1 MSNSLRNHR
10 SRAVGRL
17 ARSPSLAAHVYAYLE
32 EGHLPL
38 HEPVPFADA
47 VYACLCGNHGMP
59 QDLVALELPRIE
71 RALSRRLRQEQ
82 RAAGASGDAI
92 HIRFEDMWT
101 GIRSGRT
108 LGVVVSP
115 GIMWSRLTA
124 SDAGDP
130 APATPKLL
138 RALRELSP
146 SEFEG
151 AMCRVL
157 EALGCVE
164 ITITG
169 RSGDMG
175 IDLMARWPL
184 RCAPFVHSLLSRS
197 GVEAISVV
205 VQAKRYRVRRVG
217 REEVQAFLTAI
228 RQRMRQLA
236 RGRLEL
242 PPAIGMIVTSSCFS
256 SGARQLAESEGV
268 LALPGK
274 LLAQWIAGGG
284 SWDSRVTLR

>member
-1 MSNSLRNHR
+1 MSDSFCTSG
-10 SRAVGRL
+10 SRAVGGL
-17 ARSPSLAAHVYAYLE
+17 PRSLSLAAHVYAYLE

-47 VYACLCGNHGMP
+47 VYACLCGKHGLP

-71 RALSRRLRQEQ
+71 RALNRRLRQEQ

-101 GIRSGRT
+101 GLRSGRT

-115 GIMWSRLTA
+115 GIIWSRPTA
-124 SDAGDP
+124 SDDGEP

-151 AMCRVL
+151 AMRRVL
-157 EALGCVE
+157 EALGCVA

-184 RCAPFVHSLLSRS
+184 RCAPFVHPLLARS

-217 REEVQAFLTAI
+217 REEVQSFLTAI

-236 RGRLEL
+236 PTRLEL
-242 PPAIGMIVTSSCFS
+242 PPAIGMIATSSRFS
-256 SGARQLAESEGV
+256 SGALELAESEGV
-268 LALPGK
+268 LALPGQ

-284 SWDSRVTLR
+284 SWDSREILR